1 MSRSSARAAI
11 GACLLVSCGWGTGKS
26 FMEEPLTPEPPR
38 SNVPGEGS
46 PPPPL
51 ARAPSRTLGKPKT
64 AEDDVAARVAAAGGQ
79 SLGPFRN
86 TYYDFPRESDFTGP
100 TVPVMNASCKPI
112 VDVPRPFFETLCVQG
127 SGSLKR
133 GGTVSFAKRDCAC
146 AEACPRT
153 GQKICFDALDA
164 ERFPWGRGATGK
176 AIAPWRSVA
185 ADTTVLPMGAVLY
198 VPELDGVPRDEGKPH
213 DGCFRV
219 EDRGSRVS
227 GKHVDF
233 FTGSPTETARVNGIV
248 PSNEG
253 VTVVVHSPKCAHL
266 AQ

>member
-1 MSRSSARAAI
+1 MRGPLFALTASLALTA
-11 GACLLVSCGWGTGKS
+11 CGWGTGKA
-26 FMEEPLTPEPPR
+26 FMDEPLTPEPPR
-38 SNVPGEGS
+38 TQIPGDGATQPR
-46 PPPPL
+46 PPRP
-51 ARAPSRTLGKPKT
+51 ASRTLGQPRTPK
-64 AEDDVAARVAAAGGQ
+64 DDAASRAAAAGGQ

-86 TYYDFPRESDFTGP
+86 TYYDFPSEADFSGA
-100 TVPVMNASCKPI
+100 TVPVMSASCKPI
-112 VDVPRPFFETLCVQG
+112 AEVPRAFFEALCVQG

-146 AEACPRT
+146 AETCPRT
-153 GQKICFDALDA
+153 GEKICFDALEPA
-164 ERFPWGRGATGK
+164 RFPWGRGAAGK
-176 AIAPWRSVA
+176 PIAPFRSVA

-198 VPELDGVPRDEGKPH
+198 VPELDGVEDAEGKAH
-213 DGCFRV
+213 DGCFVV

-233 FTGSPTETARVNGIV
+233 FTGSPKETARVNAAV

-266 AQ
+266 AR